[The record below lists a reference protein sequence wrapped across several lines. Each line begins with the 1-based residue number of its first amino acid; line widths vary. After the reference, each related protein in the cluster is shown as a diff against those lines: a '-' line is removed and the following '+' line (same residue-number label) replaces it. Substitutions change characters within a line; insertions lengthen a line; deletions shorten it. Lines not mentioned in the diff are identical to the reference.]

1 MELTEMIEKC
11 RKSYTDL
18 QYVQVIPLAENLG
31 HLTGLTGEQVKAI
44 ERVVKKFEDVSKKM
58 AESEAK
64 LKTLSEVVDKLV
76 VNNPPQV
83 KALADYIKAELSKIE
98 TRQEHRKIV
107 QIFLQTVHSKRLEE
121 NGKDLMLQV
130 NKLKSDIDGYGK
142 QIESWS
148 KNALETTVKEK
159 TAVAKENFDTSK
171 KSIPIS
177 VATEP
182 NDLDYD
188 KQIAEIVKKI
198 IP

>member
-83 KALADYIKAELSKIE
+83 KALADYIKGGIE
-98 TRQEHRKIV
+98 QNRNPTRTPQNR
-107 QIFLQTVHSKRLEE
+107 T
-121 NGKDLMLQV
+121 
-130 NKLKSDIDGYGK
+130 DISTNSP
-142 QIESWS
+142 Q
-148 KNALETTVKEK
+148 
-159 TAVAKENFDTSK
+159 
-171 KSIPIS
+171 
-177 VATEP
+177 
-182 NDLDYD
+182 
-188 KQIAEIVKKI
+188 
-198 IP
+198 

>member
-1 MELTEMIEKC
+1 
-11 RKSYTDL
+11 
-18 QYVQVIPLAENLG
+18 
-31 HLTGLTGEQVKAI
+31 
-44 ERVVKKFEDVSKKM
+44 
-58 AESEAK
+58 
-64 LKTLSEVVDKLV
+64 
-76 VNNPPQV
+76 
-83 KALADYIKAELSKIE
+83 
-98 TRQEHRKIV
+98 
-107 QIFLQTVHSKRLEE
+107 LEE